1 MKRYRNTALNT
12 DSNFKDPEKLI
23 LKKKR
28 RDFDDEFA
36 DEQDVIEVTEDES
49 ESEDQD

>member
-12 DSNFKDPEKLI
+12 DANFKDPEKLI

-28 RDFDDEFA
+28 RDFDDELA
-36 DEQDVIEVTEDES
+36 DDTDFDDDEVSVTDED
-49 ESEDQD
+49 

>member
-12 DSNFKDPEKLI
+12 DANFKDPEKLI

-28 RDFDDEFA
+28 RDFDDDLA
-36 DEQDVIEVTEDES
+36 DGADLDIDDDEVSVSDED
-49 ESEDQD
+49 